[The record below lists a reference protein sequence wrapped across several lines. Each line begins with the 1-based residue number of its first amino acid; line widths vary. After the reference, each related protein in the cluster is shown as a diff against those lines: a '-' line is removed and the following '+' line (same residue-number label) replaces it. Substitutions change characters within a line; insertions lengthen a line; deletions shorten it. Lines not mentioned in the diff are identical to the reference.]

1 MIDSVKYAELSLFL
15 AFSMLILSQCFVMSV
30 LCWIVTASEGFCK
43 YKSTVIS
50 WMLSGTWILR
60 WFLLRRWEQSWSSW
74 DFVTTSIA
82 SFFWWILDKCISY
95 SVSSQLAWPI
105 EPKVWGD
112 DNLISFSKFYFDTTN
127 GLDIIIFLAFKQCGN
142 LSMDN

>member
-50 WMLSGTWILR
+50 WMLSGT
-60 WFLLRRWEQSWSSW
+60 
-74 DFVTTSIA
+74 
-82 SFFWWILDKCISY
+82 
-95 SVSSQLAWPI
+95 
-105 EPKVWGD
+105 
-112 DNLISFSKFYFDTTN
+112 
-127 GLDIIIFLAFKQCGN
+127 
-142 LSMDN
+142 